1 MKLFSFTNQK
11 QDTARA
17 KTFKKVLVFGVCLAV
32 VATALL
38 APIGT
43 DKNVQAQIQPVIPGG
58 YNQPYAPTGPVR
70 NGDTCELWP
79 INIGQCVMV
88 GIAWVF
94 EWALIPVLSW
104 ILALVGM
111 LLDFSIRFALDTS
124 NFTKIT
130 AIAEGW
136 KIIRDLS
143 NIFFIF
149 ILLWIAI
156 STILQLSS
164 HNLKQALTRIIIVAL
179 FVNFSLFISRAIMD
193 AGNVVANGY
202 YNAIVKDFPVNSL
215 TQLPSLSSAFKGL
228 MNIQVEYGEKATF
241 IANVDDALKSTTN
254 VLQKISGSSQLMNA
268 TLRVILISV
277 AMYVFL
283 MASFLFIARVIAFV
297 FIMVFSPIGFIGF
310 ILPKTKQYADK
321 WWTWLFDQT
330 LVAPVFL
337 ILLYIVYKVMS
348 SPAMIA
354 VANVNPNGNLPLGFY
369 FNYAIL
375 IGMLLLALKITKKLS
390 GEMGAMVT
398 KAGIAAGT
406 IVAGGAL
413 ALTGAGAAV
422 AGRAVI
428 GRMAAGAAAG
438 EGRVGGTLKS
448 MAANKEKG
456 FKGAA
461 SRFIGQTGIKAVNR
475 TAESSFD
482 VRTSSLFQKGA
493 GKLGL
498 IKGAEA
504 VGMSLKMK
512 SAAAEAKKAEQKEK
526 GTVGGYDRQK
536 NERVKTEQEQARKM
550 AAMLLPNQK
559 ALDKASGVL
568 PAEAKK
574 AEVERGA
581 QKIEGD
587 TTDNRGKIHQTIKGR
602 VDNENNEKSKKE
614 ILLRAAKQREKDTTL
629 TADQIGKAKE
639 DKDRLTKEIEGHTNQ
654 IGNLNRDLGVEHGK
668 LLDVVAQGMN
678 TSVGAIEQQI
688 TDAKNKAKEQIEKA
702 KGRVESFAQ
711 GIQDRSPTET
721 IGRSTAVGTATGAA
735 VGSVVP
741 IVGTGIGAA
750 VGAGVG
756 AVRGAR
762 EAFGMSAEERK
773 SVAEYIRE
781 KQRTGKL
788 KEKPKGDKKGKE
800 SLDDRVLG
808 SEEDDINSMS
818 DEAKEKLRKLLGP

>member
-1 MKLFSFTNQK
+1 MKLFSFINK
-11 QDTARA
+11 NGSGLN
-17 KTFKKVLVFGVCLAV
+17 TFKKVLVFGVCLV
-32 VATALL
+32 VIATVLL
-38 APIGT
+38 VPIGISGVAHAAEPDGWFEFLRPT
-43 DKNVQAQIQPVIPGG
+43 NWVSNAVSWLLENVILTVLG
-58 YNQPYAPTGPVR
+58 Y
-70 NGDTCELWP
+70 
-79 INIGQCVMV
+79 
-88 GIAWVF
+88 
-94 EWALIPVLSW
+94 

-124 NFTKIT
+124 MFTNIT

-493 GKLGL
+493 
-498 IKGAEA
+498 EA

-536 NERVKTEQEQARKM
+536 NERVKAEQEQARKM